1 MEKDSYAQDD
11 YAKASEHLR
20 LALSLLSKH
29 QIPPSPLNFRLG
41 YDYVA
46 GRDQRLKAALDEI
59 IEKSEEPL
67 GKDLDDVYCRFFVQD
82 DQALEKMRQELRRMI
97 EHIRGEL
104 ERSGGNLANYIKT
117 LDRFSDVLDS
127 SPPDKMSQEVRK
139 VADDTRSMER
149 VHHLLESNMTKMM
162 SEMETMRRELEQV
175 KEEVMTDAL
184 TGISNRKAFDSALE
198 NIIEAA
204 QKQRA
209 PFCILLADI
218 DHFKAF
224 NDTFGHL
231 VGDKVIRFVAL
242 SLKRC
247 LKGKDMAAR
256 YGGEEFAV
264 ILPDTALKGAEVI
277 AEQIRKAVS
286 SGVLKDKKINE
297 DYGRITI
304 SIGVAQFR
312 SNELPHDLVRRADN
326 ALYLAKNRGRDRV
339 EQAA

>member
-209 PFCILLADI
+209 P
-218 DHFKAF
+218 HF
-224 NDTFGHL
+224 
-231 VGDKVIRFVAL
+231 VY
-242 SLKRC
+242 C
-247 LKGKDMAAR
+247 LP
-256 YGGEEFAV
+256 
-264 ILPDTALKGAEVI
+264 I
-277 AEQIRKAVS
+277 S
-286 SGVLKDKKINE
+286 
-297 DYGRITI
+297 TI
-304 SIGVAQFR
+304 SKPSTTPSGISWVTR
-312 SNELPHDLVRRADN
+312 
-326 ALYLAKNRGRDRV
+326 
-339 EQAA
+339 